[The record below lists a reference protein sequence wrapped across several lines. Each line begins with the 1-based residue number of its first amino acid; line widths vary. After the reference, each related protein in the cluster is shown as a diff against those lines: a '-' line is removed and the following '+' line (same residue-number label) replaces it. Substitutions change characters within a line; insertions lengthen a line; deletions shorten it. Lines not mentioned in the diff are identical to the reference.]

1 MMRCASRDVRDMSI
15 LPSISAVT
23 SQSPDRRFV
32 PATTV
37 HLLRQREA
45 EPTARRGFLSK
56 VLGSTELQWKQLFAK
71 DGKTYRAPVLVLY
84 RGATQS
90 NCGSPA
96 ESAMGPLYCPCRFV
110 GPRCTRAMHHR

>member
-1 MMRCASRDVRDMSI
+1 MGQND
-15 LPSISAVT
+15 SALL
-23 SQSPDRRFV
+23 
-32 PATTV
+32 ATV
-37 HLLRQREA
+37 EA
-45 EPTARRGFLSK
+45 TKATQAPTARRGFLSK
-56 VLGSTELQWKQLFAK
+56 VPGSTELQWKQLFAK